1 MTYINV
7 GDRVCCDTHRG
18 TVIERIPQKHTSD
31 LFRIDWDDDHADRDL
46 YADTFLTVI
55 TTDDITN
62 PWCEAPGPRVVWRA
76 A

>member
-18 TVIERIPQKHTSD
+18 TVAERISQQHTSD
-31 LFRIDWDDDHADRDL
+31 LFRIDWDDNRHDHDL

-55 TTDDITN
+55 TDEDIIN
-62 PWCEAPGPRVVWRA
+62 PWVEAA
-76 A
+76 